1 MRVMTRILFVYTLLA
16 QAEPS
21 PSGSESAS
29 QITQDGAAA
38 AEAIAASM
46 DKLWNDV
53 LGNSGGLYAAICKLG
68 LLFAVG
74 TLLLWVVQWAKA
86 MADDAVANPISEVI
100 WPVLVVA
107 LLANNGALLSQ
118 CSLQLRG
125 IINTTNQT
133 ILQATSSSVSLQ
145 EAYRQ
150 ITTEVGAEDA
160 ARGLLDQCASM
171 ADPQQQQACIDN
183 AKQQAQQISGS
194 LEKPPSNRFQAF
206 LDKFNVG
213 QIFQT
218 NVFQLAVRG
227 WLIAFGIAFQWMVEV
242 SMLLTALLGP
252 LAVGGSLLPVGQKA
266 IFAWITGFLSVGMVK
281 LSFNII
287 SGLVAVMVL
296 NAGESDPMIFAFAT
310 GLISPI
316 LALAL
321 SAGGGMAIFNSLS
334 SVASFGLGKVIPMG
348 FR

>member
-1 MRVMTRILFVYTLLA
+1 MTRILFVYTLLA
-16 QAEPS
+16 QAGPS
-21 PSGSESAS
+21 PGGGESAS
-29 QITQDGAAA
+29 RITQDGAAA
-38 AEAIAASM
+38 AEAITASM

-74 TLLLWVVQWAKA
+74 ALLLWVVQWAKA

-100 WPVLVVA
+100 WLVLVVA
-107 LLANNGALLSQ
+107 LLANNGVLLSQ

-171 ADPQQQQACIDN
+171 ADPQQQQACVDN

-227 WLIAFGIAFQWMVEV
+227 WLIAFSIAFQWMVEI

-316 LALAL
+316 LALVL

-334 SVASFGLGKVIPMG
+334 SVASFGLGKLIPIG